1 MTPQEIF
8 NKVNEGEIELA
19 DLLPSDRIKLIEY
32 KLSIGS
38 LYSGEYPWLITR
50 VRQLEKMGNDVREK
64 TVTDPAHEVELR
76 ARAAYIYN
84 LVCTALSTNPGTEES
99 K

>member
-38 LYSGEYPWLITR
+38 LYSGEYPWLLAR
-50 VRQLEKMGNDVREK
+50 VRQLED
-64 TVTDPAHEVELR
+64 TLIL
-76 ARAAYIYN
+76 YITKCGHMSECKCWFCQSIN
-84 LVCTALSTNPGTEES
+84 TNPCEKE
-99 K
+99 